1 MTRMSVRT
9 RALLLYRMLIT
20 SALKDLMLPA
30 SGLFFNGTQ
39 GNRSACCLFR
49 PPDVSGFLVREKGQ
63 RPEHCRGQDRQH
75 SHQCDHPGQESVPL
89 EEAKSSQEI
98 VPIMNDV
105 LPS

>member
-1 MTRMSVRT
+1 MIRMSAPTRT
-9 RALLLYRMLIT
+9 PLLYRMLI
-20 SALKDLMLPA
+20 SSSRKDSMLPA
-30 SGLFFNGTQ
+30 SGLSFNGTQ

-49 PPDVSGFLVREKGQ
+49 PPDVSGFLVREEGQ

-89 EEAKSSQEI
+89 EEAKCSQEI